1 MPASSSSTDSK
12 VSARARNAS
21 VLLWLLVWE
30 AAALLIDQPLI
41 IPGPAE
47 AISCLG
53 ELMCD
58 ATVWSKLLVSGA
70 RIMGGLLAAYAVAL
84 ALASVSYR
92 HVIAREL
99 VRPPLL
105 VFKATP
111 VVCVVVLLLIWLGAA
126 NVSIAAVFLMALPAI
141 YFSALEGLDHASAPM
156 AELMEVHGV
165 SGVRRVLAYSWPELL
180 PYLCAT
186 SEAIVGMSWKA
197 GVAAELIGM
206 PAGTIGER
214 IYQAKL
220 LLETGDL
227 FAWTFIVIACASLC
241 ERVALWLLGLS
252 GSASLRLACRLRAHE
267 ARGEAGE
274 LARGAMTVD
283 GLILPYGAAAGHPV
297 SLSLAS
303 AGRLCVMAPSGA
315 GKTTLLR
322 VLAGLDS
329 ADAGRVD
336 LASRVSVEFQDARLF
351 EDASALANVLL
362 FASSRHSEKDLEQML
377 ALVLP
382 DVDARTPVRE
392 LSGGQRRRVE
402 LVRALAAPGD
412 AVLLDE
418 PFAGLDADSRDVACA
433 FVVSELRGRSL
444 VVASHDE
451 GDAARL
457 GTRVLVLPF

>member
-12 VSARARNAS
+12 VSGRARNAS

-30 AAALLIDQPLI
+30 VAALLIEQPLI
-41 IPGPAE
+41 LPGPVE

-58 ATVWSKLLVSGA
+58 ASVWSKLLVSGA
-70 RIMGGLLAAYAVAL
+70 RVMGGLLAAYVVAL
-84 ALASVSYR
+84 ALASVSHR
-92 HVIAREL
+92 NVIAREL
-99 VRPPLL
+99 ARPPLL

-165 SGVRRVLAYSWPELL
+165 SGLRRVLAYSWPELL

-227 FAWTFIVIACASLC
+227 FAWTFIVVACASLC
-241 ERVALWLLGLS
+241 ERIALWLLGLS
-252 GSASLRLACRLRAHE
+252 GSASLRLACRLRAHG

-283 GLILPYGAAAGHPV
+283 GLILPHGAAAGHPV

-329 ADAGRVD
+329 VDAGRAD

-351 EDASALANVLL
+351 EDASALVNVLL
-362 FASSRHSEKDLEQML
+362 FASPRHSEKDLEQML

-382 DVDARTPVRE
+382 DVDARTPVHE

-418 PFAGLDADSRDVACA
+418 PFAGLDADSRDAACA

-457 GTRVLVLPF
+457 GARVLVLPF

>member
-41 IPGPAE
+41 LPGPVE

-186 SEAIVGMSWKA
+186 SKAIVGMSWKA

-283 GLILPYGAAAGHPV
+283 GLILPHGAAAGHPV

>member
-1 MPASSSSTDSK
+1 M
-12 VSARARNAS
+12 
-21 VLLWLLVWE
+21 LLWLLVWE

-41 IPGPAE
+41 LPGPVE

-84 ALASVSYR
+84 ALASVSHR
-92 HVIAREL
+92 HFIAREL

-105 VFKATP
+105 VFKAAP

-186 SEAIVGMSWKA
+186 SKAIVGMSWKA

-283 GLILPYGAAAGHPV
+283 GLILPHGAAAGHPV

-336 LASRVSVEFQDARLF
+336 LASRVSVEFQDTRLF

>member
-41 IPGPAE
+41 LPGPVE

-53 ELMCD
+53 ELLCD
-58 ATVWSKLLVSGA
+58 ASVWSKLLVSGA
-70 RIMGGLLAAYAVAL
+70 RIMGGLLTAYAVAL
-84 ALASVSYR
+84 ALASVSHR
-92 HVIAREL
+92 HAIAREL

-141 YFSALEGLDHASAPM
+141 YFSALEGLDHANAPM

-165 SGVRRVLAYSWPELL
+165 SGMRRVLAYSWPELL

-252 GSASLRLACRLRAHE
+252 GSASLCLACRLRAHE
-267 ARGEAGE
+267 ARGEDAE

-283 GLILPYGAAAGHPV
+283 GLILTHGAAAGHPV

-362 FASSRHSEKDLEQML
+362 FASPRHSEKDLEQML

-382 DVDARTPVRE
+382 DVDVRTPVRE

-418 PFAGLDADSRDVACA
+418 PFAGLDADSRDAACA

-451 GDAARL
+451 DDAARL
-457 GTRVLVLPF
+457 GSRVLVLPF

>member
-41 IPGPAE
+41 IPGPVE

-84 ALASVSYR
+84 ALASVSHR

-252 GSASLRLACRLRAHE
+252 GSASLRLACRLRAHG

-283 GLILPYGAAAGHPV
+283 GLILPHGAAAGHPV

-392 LSGGQRRRVE
+392 LSGG
-402 LVRALAAPGD
+402 
-412 AVLLDE
+412 
-418 PFAGLDADSRDVACA
+418 
-433 FVVSELRGRSL
+433 
-444 VVASHDE
+444 
-451 GDAARL
+451 
-457 GTRVLVLPF
+457 

>member
-41 IPGPAE
+41 LPGPVE

-84 ALASVSYR
+84 ALASVSHR
-92 HVIAREL
+92 HFIAREL

-186 SEAIVGMSWKA
+186 SKAIVGMSWKA

-283 GLILPYGAAAGHPV
+283 GLILPHGAAAGHPV

-329 ADAGRVD
+329 AEGPRADACTR
-336 LASRVSVEFQDARLF
+336 
-351 EDASALANVLL
+351 
-362 FASSRHSEKDLEQML
+362 SSRRRC
-377 ALVLP
+377 AY
-382 DVDARTPVRE
+382 ARA
-392 LSGGQRRRVE
+392 
-402 LVRALAAPGD
+402 RALRRAAPSSG
-412 AVLLDE
+412 AR
-418 PFAGLDADSRDVACA
+418 PSPCRPGRCRSSRRALCGA
-433 FVVSELRGRSL
+433 
-444 VVASHDE
+444 
-451 GDAARL
+451 
-457 GTRVLVLPF
+457 